1 MNFLITNVISHR
13 HSFGERA
20 SMPIEAT
27 EKALEYQTCLILD
40 RNNDLVVR
48 RVNGKW
54 YNNIREGM
62 GVKEITYDEALDRLI
77 NRLDYL
83 NWKDGRSS

>member
-1 MNFLITNVISHR
+1 MNFHITDVIYHR
-13 HSFGERA
+13 TSFSEGA
-20 SMPIEAT
+20 SMPIEAL
-27 EKALEYQTCLILD
+27 EKALEYDSCQILD

-48 RVNGKW
+48 RKNNIW
-54 YNNIREGM
+54 YNNIREGS

-83 NWKDGRSS
+83 NWRDGKSN